1 MATMM
6 TMTTTMVVETVGE
19 IANLKEQAR
28 FKTSLPPGRRRGSGA
43 NVYEVAA
50 TQYGIF
56 FSYPGPTRRC
66 TKSH

>member
-28 FKTSLPPGRRRGSGA
+28 FKTSLPPGRRGLRCKCIRSRSYAVWNLLLLSRA
-43 NVYEVAA
+43 NK
-50 TQYGIF
+50 TL
-56 FSYPGPTRRC
+56 
-66 TKSH
+66 H